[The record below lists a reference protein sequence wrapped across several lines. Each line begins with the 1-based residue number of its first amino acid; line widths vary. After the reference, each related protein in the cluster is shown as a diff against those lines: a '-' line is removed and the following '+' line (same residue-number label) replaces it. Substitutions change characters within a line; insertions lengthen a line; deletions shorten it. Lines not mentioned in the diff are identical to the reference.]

1 MVQHTK
7 FSSYDGKTSLFS
19 LPNKIKLNNPILI
32 AGFPGPGLVG
42 SISINYIIK
51 KLDMQQIL
59 CFESEFIVPGVIF
72 MDGKLHH
79 PFRIYSNVNGTIC
92 ALICEAPIMIN
103 GMHSV
108 LDTLAKWA
116 EDIGIKDV
124 FIIDGMAIQPRS
136 TTGVDPQIFFNVER
150 SPIILSSDDKIIDPS
165 NNKKNLNIEA
175 LIEGST
181 SFIGGIAGGLLSSCI
196 SHNISCSVIFIP
208 TQSGIPDPDGAA
220 LTIELLQNT
229 IANNYFKIDTTELR
243 KEGEE
248 MKHKLNN
255 LIKSIK
261 QQQQQQ
267 QEQPHLI
274 HNGKHDPLMYS

>member
-1 MVQHTK
+1 MVQHIK

-19 LPNKIKLNNPILI
+19 LPNTIKLNNPLLI

-42 SISINYIIK
+42 SISLKYVIK
-51 KLDMQQIL
+51 KLDMQQIF

-79 PFRIYSNVNGTIC
+79 PFRIYSNLDGTIC
-92 ALICEAPIMIN
+92 AVICEAPIMID

-108 LDTLAKWA
+108 LDALATWA
-116 EDIGIKDV
+116 EDVGINDV
-124 FIIDGMAIQPRS
+124 FVIDGIAIPPGS
-136 TTGVDPQIFFNVER
+136 ITDSNSKVLSNLER
-150 SPIILSSDDKIIDPS
+150 RPIILSSSDDKIINS
-165 NNKKNLNIEA
+165 NNNKPNLNIES

-181 SFIGGIAGGLLSSCI
+181 TFIGGIAGGLLSSCI

-229 IANNYFKIDTTELR
+229 IANNNFKVDTSELR
-243 KEGEE
+243 KQGEE

-261 QQQQQQ
+261 QQQ
-267 QEQPHLI
+267 EQSQLI
-274 HNGKHDPLMYS
+274 HDGKHDPIMYS

>member
-19 LPNKIKLNNPILI
+19 LPNTIKLNNPLLI

-42 SISINYIIK
+42 SISINYVIK
-51 KLDMQQIL
+51 KLEMQQIF

-79 PFRIYSNVNGTIC
+79 PFRVYSNSEGTIC
-92 ALICEAPIMIN
+92 AVVCEAPIMIN
-103 GMHSV
+103 GLHSV
-108 LDTLAKWA
+108 LDALATWA
-116 EDIGIKDV
+116 EDIGINDV
-124 FIIDGMAIQPRS
+124 FVIDGMSIGRVSDTDVNSQVISHSKR
-136 TTGVDPQIFFNVER
+136 N
-150 SPIILSSDDKIIDPS
+150 PIILSSDEGKIINSD
-165 NNKKNLNIEA
+165 NNKKDLNIES

-181 SFIGGIAGGLLSSCI
+181 TFIGGIAGGLLSSCI

-229 IANNYFKIDTTELR
+229 ISSNNFRIDTTEL
-243 KEGEE
+243 KKQGEE
-248 MKHKLNN
+248 MKHKLSN

-261 QQQQQQ
+261 QQQ
-267 QEQPHLI
+267 EQSQLI
-274 HNGKHDPLMYS
+274 HDSKQDPIMYS

>member
-19 LPNKIKLNNPILI
+19 LPNTIKLNNPILI

-42 SISINYIIK
+42 SISINYVIK

-79 PFRIYSNVNGTIC
+79 PFRIYSNLDGTIC

-108 LDTLAKWA
+108 LDALAKWA
-116 EDIGIKDV
+116 EDIRIKDV
-124 FIIDGMAIQPRS
+124 FVIDGMAIQPRS
-136 TTGVDPQIFFNVER
+136 TTDVNPKILSNVER
-150 SPIILSSDDKIIDPS
+150 IPIILSSDDGKFINS
-165 NNKKNLNIEA
+165 NTNKKNINIES

-220 LTIELLQNT
+220 LTLELLQNT
-229 IANNYFKIDTTELR
+229 IANNNFKVDTTELR

-261 QQQQQQ
+261 QQQ
-267 QEQPHLI
+267 EQPHLI
-274 HNGKHDPLMYS
+274 HDGKHDPIMYS

>member
-1 MVQHTK
+1 MVRHTK

-19 LPNKIKLNNPILI
+19 LPNTIKLKNPLLI

-51 KLDMQQIL
+51 KLDMQQIF

-79 PFRIYSNVNGTIC
+79 PFRIYSNVDGTIC
-92 ALICEAPIMIN
+92 ALVCEAPIMIN

-108 LDTLAKWA
+108 LDALGKWA
-116 EDIGIKDV
+116 EDFGINDV
-124 FIIDGMAIQPRS
+124 FVIDGMAIRPVSNTEVNSQP
-136 TTGVDPQIFFNVER
+136 TAKTER
-150 SPIILSSDDKIIDPS
+150 SPIILSSDESKIIHS
-165 NNKKNLNIEA
+165 NSNKKNLNIES

-181 SFIGGIAGGLLSSCI
+181 TFIGGIAGGLLSSSL
-196 SHNISCSVIFIP
+196 SHNIRCSVIFIP
-208 TQSGIPDPDGAA
+208 TYSGIPDPDGAA
-220 LTIELLQNT
+220 LTIELLQKT
-229 IANNYFKIDTTELR
+229 IPNNNFKIDTSELR

-261 QQQQQQ
+261 QQQ
-267 QEQPHLI
+267 EQSQLI
-274 HNGKHDPLMYS
+274 HDVKNDPIMYS

>member
-19 LPNKIKLNNPILI
+19 LPNTIKLNNPILI

-79 PFRIYSNVNGTIC
+79 PFRIYSNLDGTIC

-108 LDTLAKWA
+108 LDALAKWA
-116 EDIGIKDV
+116 EDIRIKDV
-124 FIIDGMAIQPRS
+124 FVIDGMAIQPRS
-136 TTGVDPQIFFNVER
+136 TTDVNPKVLSNVER
-150 SPIILSSDDKIIDPS
+150 IPIILSSDDGKFINS
-165 NNKKNLNIEA
+165 NTNKKNINIES

-220 LTIELLQNT
+220 LTLELLQNT
-229 IANNYFKIDTTELR
+229 IANNNFKVDTTELR

-261 QQQQQQ
+261 QQQ
-267 QEQPHLI
+267 EQPHLI
-274 HNGKHDPLMYS
+274 HDGKHDPLMYS

>member
-19 LPNKIKLNNPILI
+19 LPNTIKLNNPILI

-79 PFRIYSNVNGTIC
+79 PFRIYSNLDGTIC

-108 LDTLAKWA
+108 LDALAKWA
-116 EDIGIKDV
+116 EDIRIKDV
-124 FIIDGMAIQPRS
+124 FVIDGMAIQPRS
-136 TTGVDPQIFFNVER
+136 TTDVNPKVLSNVER
-150 SPIILSSDDKIIDPS
+150 IPIILSSDDAKFINS
-165 NNKKNLNIEA
+165 NTNKKNINIES

-220 LTIELLQNT
+220 LTLELLQNT
-229 IANNYFKIDTTELR
+229 IVNNNFKVDTTELR

-261 QQQQQQ
+261 QQQ
-267 QEQPHLI
+267 EQPHLI
-274 HNGKHDPLMYS
+274 HDGKHDPLMYS

>member
-19 LPNKIKLNNPILI
+19 LPNTIKLNNPILI

-42 SISINYIIK
+42 SISINYVIK

-79 PFRIYSNVNGTIC
+79 PFRIYSNLDGTIC

-108 LDTLAKWA
+108 LDALAKWA
-116 EDIGIKDV
+116 EDVGIKDV
-124 FIIDGMAIQPRS
+124 FVIDGMAIQPRS
-136 TTGVDPQIFFNVER
+136 ITDVNPKVLSNVER
-150 SPIILSSDDKIIDPS
+150 IPIILSSDDGKFINS
-165 NNKKNLNIEA
+165 NTNKKNINIES

-220 LTIELLQNT
+220 LTLELLQNT
-229 IANNYFKIDTTELR
+229 IANNNFKVDTTELR

-261 QQQQQQ
+261 QQQ
-267 QEQPHLI
+267 EQLHLI
-274 HNGKHDPLMYS
+274 HDGKHDPIMYS

>member
-19 LPNKIKLNNPILI
+19 LPNTIKLNNPLLI

-42 SISINYIIK
+42 SISINYVIK
-51 KLDMQQIL
+51 KLDMQQIF

-79 PFRIYSNVNGTIC
+79 PFRIYSNLDGTIC
-92 ALICEAPIMIN
+92 AVICEAPIMID

-108 LDTLAKWA
+108 LDALATWA
-116 EDIGIKDV
+116 EDVGINDV
-124 FIIDGMAIQPRS
+124 FVIDGIAIRPGSS
-136 TTGVDPQIFFNVER
+136 TDSNSKVLSNLER
-150 SPIILSSDDKIIDPS
+150 RPIILSSGDDKIINS
-165 NNKKNLNIEA
+165 NNNKPNLNIES

-181 SFIGGIAGGLLSSCI
+181 TFIGGIAGGLLSSCI

-208 TQSGIPDPDGAA
+208 TQSGTPDPEGAA
-220 LTIELLQNT
+220 LTIELLKHT
-229 IANNYFKIDTTELR
+229 IANNNFKVDTSELR
-243 KEGEE
+243 KQGEE

-261 QQQQQQ
+261 QQQ
-267 QEQPHLI
+267 EQSQLI
-274 HNGKHDPLMYS
+274 HDGKHDPIMYS

>member
-19 LPNKIKLNNPILI
+19 LPNTIKLNNPILI

-42 SISINYIIK
+42 SISINYVIK
-51 KLDMQQIL
+51 KLDMQQIF

-79 PFRIYSNVNGTIC
+79 PFRIYSNLDGTIC
-92 ALICEAPIMIN
+92 AVICEAPIMIN
-103 GMHSV
+103 GMHSL
-108 LDTLAKWA
+108 LDALATWA
-116 EDIGIKDV
+116 EDIGIHDV
-124 FIIDGMAIQPRS
+124 FVIDGIAIQPGFS
-136 TTGVDPQIFFNVER
+136 TDSNKVLSNLER
-150 SPIILSSDDKIIDPS
+150 RPIILSSSDDKIINS
-165 NNKKNLNIEA
+165 NNNKPNLNIES

-181 SFIGGIAGGLLSSCI
+181 TFIGGIAGGLLSSCI

-220 LTIELLQNT
+220 LTIELLQHT
-229 IANNYFKIDTTELR
+229 IANNNFKVDTSELR
-243 KEGEE
+243 KQGEE

-255 LIKSIK
+255 LIKSVK
-261 QQQQQQ
+261 QQ
-267 QEQPHLI
+267 QEQSQLI
-274 HNGKHDPLMYS
+274 HDGKHDPIMYS

>member
-19 LPNKIKLNNPILI
+19 LPNTIKLNNPLLI

-42 SISINYIIK
+42 SICINYVIK
-51 KLDMQQIL
+51 KLDMQQIF

-79 PFRIYSNVNGTIC
+79 PFRIYSNLDGTIC
-92 ALICEAPIMIN
+92 AVICEAPIMID

-108 LDTLAKWA
+108 LDALATWA
-116 EDIGIKDV
+116 EDVGINDV
-124 FIIDGMAIQPRS
+124 FVIDGIAIRPGSS
-136 TTGVDPQIFFNVER
+136 TDSNSKVLSNLER
-150 SPIILSSDDKIIDPS
+150 RPIILSSSDDKIINPN
-165 NNKKNLNIEA
+165 NNKPNLNIES

-181 SFIGGIAGGLLSSCI
+181 TFIGGIAGGLLSSCI

-229 IANNYFKIDTTELR
+229 IANNNFKVDTSELR
-243 KEGEE
+243 KQGEE

-261 QQQQQQ
+261 QQQ
-267 QEQPHLI
+267 EQSQLI
-274 HNGKHDPLMYS
+274 HDGKHDPIMYS

>member
-1 MVQHTK
+1 MAQHTK

-19 LPNKIKLNNPILI
+19 LPNTIKLNNPILL

-42 SISINYIIK
+42 SISINYVIK

-79 PFRIYSNVNGTIC
+79 PFRIYSNLDGTIC

-108 LDTLAKWA
+108 LDALAKWA
-116 EDIGIKDV
+116 EDIRIKDV
-124 FIIDGMAIQPRS
+124 FVIDGIAIQPRS
-136 TTGVDPQIFFNVER
+136 TTDVNPKVLSNVER
-150 SPIILSSDDKIIDPS
+150 IPIILSSDDAKFINS
-165 NNKKNLNIEA
+165 NTNKKNINIES

-208 TQSGIPDPDGAA
+208 TQSGIPDPAGAA
-220 LTIELLQNT
+220 LTLELLQNT
-229 IANNYFKIDTTELR
+229 IANNNFKVDTTELR

-261 QQQQQQ
+261 QQQ
-267 QEQPHLI
+267 EQPHLI
-274 HNGKHDPLMYS
+274 HDGKQDPIMYS

>member
-19 LPNKIKLNNPILI
+19 LPNTIKLNNPLLI

-42 SISINYIIK
+42 SISINYVIK
-51 KLDMQQIL
+51 KLDMQQIF

-79 PFRIYSNVNGTIC
+79 PFRIYSNLDGTIC
-92 ALICEAPIMIN
+92 AVICEAPIMIN
-103 GMHSV
+103 GMHSL
-108 LDTLAKWA
+108 LDALATWA
-116 EDIGIKDV
+116 EDIGIHDV
-124 FIIDGMAIQPRS
+124 FVIDGIAIQPGFS
-136 TTGVDPQIFFNVER
+136 TDSNKVLSNLER
-150 SPIILSSDDKIIDPS
+150 RPIILSSSDDKIINS
-165 NNKKNLNIEA
+165 NNNKPNLNIES

-181 SFIGGIAGGLLSSCI
+181 TFIGGIAGGLLSSCI

-220 LTIELLQNT
+220 LTIELLQHT
-229 IANNYFKIDTTELR
+229 IANNNFKVDTSELR
-243 KEGEE
+243 KQGEE

-255 LIKSIK
+255 LIKSVK
-261 QQQQQQ
+261 QQ
-267 QEQPHLI
+267 QEQSQLI
-274 HNGKHDPLMYS
+274 HDGKHDPIMYS

>member
-19 LPNKIKLNNPILI
+19 LPSTIKLNNPILI

-42 SISINYIIK
+42 SISINYVIK
-51 KLDMQQIL
+51 KLDMQQIF

-79 PFRIYSNVNGTIC
+79 PFRIYSNLDGTIC
-92 ALICEAPIMIN
+92 AVICEAPIMID

-108 LDTLAKWA
+108 LDALATWA
-116 EDIGIKDV
+116 EDIGINNV
-124 FIIDGMAIQPRS
+124 FVIDGIAIRPGSS
-136 TTGVDPQIFFNVER
+136 TDITSKVLSNVKR
-150 SPIILSSDDKIIDPS
+150 SPIILSSGDDKMINS
-165 NNKKNLNIEA
+165 NNNKQNLNIES

-181 SFIGGIAGGLLSSCI
+181 TFIGGIAGGLLSSCI

-229 IANNYFKIDTTELR
+229 IANNNFKVDTAELR
-243 KEGEE
+243 KQGEE

-261 QQQQQQ
+261 QQQ
-267 QEQPHLI
+267 EQSQLI
-274 HNGKHDPLMYS
+274 HDGKHDPIMYS

>member
-19 LPNKIKLNNPILI
+19 LPNTIKLNNPLLI

-42 SISINYIIK
+42 SISINYVIK
-51 KLDMQQIL
+51 KLEMQQIF

-79 PFRIYSNVNGTIC
+79 PFRIYSNSEGTIC
-92 ALICEAPIMIN
+92 AVVCEAPIMIN
-103 GMHSV
+103 GLHSV
-108 LDTLAKWA
+108 LDALATWA
-116 EDIGIKDV
+116 EDIGINNV
-124 FIIDGMAIQPRS
+124 FVIDGMSIGRVSDTEVNSPVISHSKR
-136 TTGVDPQIFFNVER
+136 N
-150 SPIILSSDDKIIDPS
+150 PIILSSDESKIINS
-165 NNKKNLNIEA
+165 NNNKKDLNIES
-175 LIEGST
+175 LIEGSST
-181 SFIGGIAGGLLSSCI
+181 FIGGIAGGLLSSCI

-229 IANNYFKIDTTELR
+229 ISNNNFRVDTTEL
-243 KEGEE
+243 KKQGEE
-248 MKHKLNN
+248 MKHKLIN

-261 QQQQQQ
+261 QQQ
-267 QEQPHLI
+267 EQSQLI
-274 HNGKHDPLMYS
+274 HDSKNDPIMYS

>member
-19 LPNKIKLNNPILI
+19 LPNTIKLNNPILI

-42 SISINYIIK
+42 SISINYVIK

-79 PFRIYSNVNGTIC
+79 PFRIYSNLDGTIC

-108 LDTLAKWA
+108 LDALAKWA
-116 EDIGIKDV
+116 EDVGIKDV
-124 FIIDGMAIQPRS
+124 FVIDGMAIQPRS
-136 TTGVDPQIFFNVER
+136 TTDVNPKVLSNVER
-150 SPIILSSDDKIIDPS
+150 IPIILSSDDGKFINS
-165 NNKKNLNIEA
+165 NTNKKNINIES

-181 SFIGGIAGGLLSSCI
+181 SFIGGIIGGLLSSCI

-220 LTIELLQNT
+220 LTLELLQNT
-229 IANNYFKIDTTELR
+229 IANNNFKVDTTELR

-261 QQQQQQ
+261 QQQ
-267 QEQPHLI
+267 EQLHLI
-274 HNGKHDPLMYS
+274 HDGKHDPIMYS

>member
-19 LPNKIKLNNPILI
+19 LPNTIKLNNPILI

-42 SISINYIIK
+42 SISINYVIK
-51 KLDMQQIL
+51 KLEMQQIF

-79 PFRIYSNVNGTIC
+79 PFRIYSNSEGTIC
-92 ALICEAPIMIN
+92 AVVCEAPIMIN
-103 GMHSV
+103 GLHSV
-108 LDTLAKWA
+108 LDALATWA
-116 EDIGIKDV
+116 EDIGINDV
-124 FIIDGMAIQPRS
+124 FVIDGMAIGRVSDTEVHSQVIS
-136 TTGVDPQIFFNVER
+136 KPQRN
-150 SPIILSSDDKIIDPS
+150 PIILSSDEGKIINS
-165 NNKKNLNIEA
+165 NKNKKDLNIES

-181 SFIGGIAGGLLSSCI
+181 TFIGGIAGGLLSSCI

-229 IANNYFKIDTTELR
+229 IANNNFRVDTTEL
-243 KEGEE
+243 KKQGEE
-248 MKHKLNN
+248 MKHKLIN

-261 QQQQQQ
+261 QQQ
-267 QEQPHLI
+267 EQSQLI
-274 HNGKHDPLMYS
+274 HDSKHDPIMYS

>member
-19 LPNKIKLNNPILI
+19 LPNTIKLKNPLLI

-42 SISINYIIK
+42 SISINYVIK
-51 KLDMQQIL
+51 KLDMQQIF

-79 PFRIYSNVNGTIC
+79 PFRIYSNSDGTIC
-92 ALICEAPIMIN
+92 AVICEAPIMID

-108 LDTLAKWA
+108 LDALAMWA
-116 EDIGIKDV
+116 EEIGINNV
-124 FIIDGMAIQPRS
+124 FVIDGIAIRPGSS
-136 TTGVDPQIFFNVER
+136 TDITSKVLSNVER
-150 SPIILSSDDKIIDPS
+150 SPIILSSGDNKMINS
-165 NNKKNLNIEA
+165 NNNKQNLNIES

-181 SFIGGIAGGLLSSCI
+181 TFIGGIAGGLLSSCI

-229 IANNYFKIDTTELR
+229 IANNNFKVDTAELR
-243 KEGEE
+243 KQGEE

-261 QQQQQQ
+261 QQQ
-267 QEQPHLI
+267 EQSQLI
-274 HNGKHDPLMYS
+274 HDGKHDPIMYS

>member
-19 LPNKIKLNNPILI
+19 LPSTIKLNNPILI

-42 SISINYIIK
+42 SISINYVIK
-51 KLDMQQIL
+51 KLDMQQIF

-79 PFRIYSNVNGTIC
+79 PFRIYSNLDGTIC
-92 ALICEAPIMIN
+92 AVICEAPIMID

-108 LDTLAKWA
+108 LDALATWA
-116 EDIGIKDV
+116 EDIGINNV
-124 FIIDGMAIQPRS
+124 FVIDGIAIRPGSS
-136 TTGVDPQIFFNVER
+136 TDITSKVLSNVKR
-150 SPIILSSDDKIIDPS
+150 SPIILSSGDDKMINS
-165 NNKKNLNIEA
+165 NNNKQNLNIES

-181 SFIGGIAGGLLSSCI
+181 TFIGGIAGGLLSSCI

-229 IANNYFKIDTTELR
+229 IANNNFKVDTAELR
-243 KEGEE
+243 KQGEE

-261 QQQQQQ
+261 QQQ
-267 QEQPHLI
+267 EQSQLI
-274 HNGKHDPLMYS
+274 HDGKHDP

>member
-19 LPNKIKLNNPILI
+19 LPNTVKLNNPLLI

-42 SISINYIIK
+42 SISINYVIK
-51 KLDMQQIL
+51 KLEMQQIF

-79 PFRIYSNVNGTIC
+79 PFRVYSNSEGTIC
-92 ALICEAPIMIN
+92 AVVCEAPIMIN
-103 GMHSV
+103 GLHSV
-108 LDTLAKWA
+108 LDALATWA
-116 EDIGIKDV
+116 EDIGINDV
-124 FIIDGMAIQPRS
+124 FVIDGMSIGRVSDTDVNSQVISHSKR
-136 TTGVDPQIFFNVER
+136 N
-150 SPIILSSDDKIIDPS
+150 PIILSSDEGKIINSD
-165 NNKKNLNIEA
+165 NNKKDLNIES

-181 SFIGGIAGGLLSSCI
+181 TFIGGIAGGLLSSCL

-229 IANNYFKIDTTELR
+229 ISSNNFRIDTTEL
-243 KEGEE
+243 KKQGEE
-248 MKHKLNN
+248 MKHKLSN

-261 QQQQQQ
+261 QQQ
-267 QEQPHLI
+267 EQSQLI
-274 HNGKHDPLMYS
+274 HDSKQDPIMYS

>member
-19 LPNKIKLNNPILI
+19 LPNTIKLNNPLLI

-42 SISINYIIK
+42 SICINYVIK
-51 KLDMQQIL
+51 KLDMQQIF

-79 PFRIYSNVNGTIC
+79 PFRIYSNLDGTIC
-92 ALICEAPIMIN
+92 AVICEAPIMID

-108 LDTLAKWA
+108 LDALATWA
-116 EDIGIKDV
+116 EDVGINDV
-124 FIIDGMAIQPRS
+124 FVIDGIAIRPGSS
-136 TTGVDPQIFFNVER
+136 TEGNSKGLSNLER
-150 SPIILSSDDKIIDPS
+150 RPIILSSSDDKIINS
-165 NNKKNLNIEA
+165 NNNKPNLNIES

-181 SFIGGIAGGLLSSCI
+181 TFIGGIAGGLLSSCI

-229 IANNYFKIDTTELR
+229 IANNNFKVDTSELR
-243 KEGEE
+243 KQGEE

-261 QQQQQQ
+261 QQQ
-267 QEQPHLI
+267 EQSQLI
-274 HNGKHDPLMYS
+274 HDGKHDPIMYS

>member
-1 MVQHTK
+1 MVQHIK

-19 LPNKIKLNNPILI
+19 LPNTIKLNNPLLI

-42 SISINYIIK
+42 SISINYVIK
-51 KLDMQQIL
+51 KLDMQQIF

-79 PFRIYSNVNGTIC
+79 PFRIYSNLDGTIC
-92 ALICEAPIMIN
+92 AVICEAPIMIN
-103 GMHSV
+103 GMHSL
-108 LDTLAKWA
+108 LDALATWA
-116 EDIGIKDV
+116 EDIGIHDV
-124 FIIDGMAIQPRS
+124 FVIDGIAIPPGS
-136 TTGVDPQIFFNVER
+136 ITDSNSKVLSNLER
-150 SPIILSSDDKIIDPS
+150 RPIILSSSGDKIINS
-165 NNKKNLNIEA
+165 NNNKPNLNIES

-181 SFIGGIAGGLLSSCI
+181 TFIGGIAGGLLSSCI

-229 IANNYFKIDTTELR
+229 IANNNFKVDTSELR
-243 KEGEE
+243 KQGEE

-255 LIKSIK
+255 LIKSVK
-261 QQQQQQ
+261 QQ
-267 QEQPHLI
+267 QEQSQLI
-274 HNGKHDPLMYS
+274 HDGKHDPIMYS

>member
-19 LPNKIKLNNPILI
+19 LPNTIKLNNPILL

-42 SISINYIIK
+42 SISINYVLK

-79 PFRIYSNVNGTIC
+79 PFRIYSNQDGTIC

-108 LDTLAKWA
+108 LDALAKWA
-116 EDIGIKDV
+116 EDIRIKDV
-124 FIIDGMAIQPRS
+124 FVIDGMAIQPRS
-136 TTGVDPQIFFNVER
+136 TTDVNPKVLSNIER
-150 SPIILSSDDKIIDPS
+150 SPIILSSDDGKFINS
-165 NNKKNLNIEA
+165 NTNKKNINIES

-220 LTIELLQNT
+220 LTLELLQNT
-229 IANNYFKIDTTELR
+229 IANNNFKVDTTELR

-261 QQQQQQ
+261 QQQ
-267 QEQPHLI
+267 EQTHLI
-274 HNGKHDPLMYS
+274 HDGKHDPIMYS

>member
-1 MVQHTK
+1 MIQHTK

-19 LPNKIKLNNPILI
+19 LPNTIKLKNPLLI

-42 SISINYIIK
+42 SISINYVIK
-51 KLDMQQIL
+51 KLDMQQIF

-79 PFRIYSNVNGTIC
+79 PFRIYSNLDGTIC
-92 ALICEAPIMIN
+92 AVICEAPIMIN

-108 LDTLAKWA
+108 LDALATWA
-116 EDIGIKDV
+116 EDIGINDV
-124 FIIDGMAIQPRS
+124 FVIDGIAIRPGSS
-136 TTGVDPQIFFNVER
+136 TDSNSKVISNLER
-150 SPIILSSDDKIIDPS
+150 RPIILSSSDDRIINS
-165 NNKKNLNIEA
+165 NVNKPNLNIES

-181 SFIGGIAGGLLSSCI
+181 TFIGGIAGGLLSSCI

-229 IANNYFKIDTTELR
+229 IANNNFKVDTSELR
-243 KEGEE
+243 KQGEE

-255 LIKSIK
+255 LIKSVK
-261 QQQQQQ
+261 QQ
-267 QEQPHLI
+267 QEQSQLI
-274 HNGKHDPLMYS
+274 HDGKHDPIMYS

>member
-19 LPNKIKLNNPILI
+19 LPNTIKLNNPLLI

-42 SISINYIIK
+42 SISINYVIK
-51 KLDMQQIL
+51 KLDMQQIF

-79 PFRIYSNVNGTIC
+79 PFRIYSNLDGTIC
-92 ALICEAPIMIN
+92 TVICEAPIMID

-108 LDTLAKWA
+108 LDALATWA
-116 EDIGIKDV
+116 EDVGINDV
-124 FIIDGMAIQPRS
+124 FVIDGIAISPGS
-136 TTGVDPQIFFNVER
+136 SKDTNSKVISNLER
-150 SPIILSSDDKIIDPS
+150 RPIILSSSDDKIINS
-165 NNKKNLNIEA
+165 NHNKPNLNIES

-181 SFIGGIAGGLLSSCI
+181 TFIGGIAGGLLSSCI

-229 IANNYFKIDTTELR
+229 IANNNFKVDTSELR
-243 KEGEE
+243 KQGEE

-261 QQQQQQ
+261 QQQ
-267 QEQPHLI
+267 EQSQLI
-274 HNGKHDPLMYS
+274 HDGKHDPIMYS

>member
-1 MVQHTK
+1 M
-7 FSSYDGKTSLFS
+7 
-19 LPNKIKLNNPILI
+19 NNPILI

-42 SISINYIIK
+42 SISINYVIK
-51 KLDMQQIL
+51 KLDMQQIF

-79 PFRIYSNVNGTIC
+79 PFRIYSNLDGTIC
-92 ALICEAPIMIN
+92 AVICEAPIMID

-108 LDTLAKWA
+108 LDALATWA
-116 EDIGIKDV
+116 EDIGINNV
-124 FIIDGMAIQPRS
+124 FVIDGIAIRPGSS
-136 TTGVDPQIFFNVER
+136 TDITSKVLSNVKR
-150 SPIILSSDDKIIDPS
+150 SPIILSSGDDKMINS
-165 NNKKNLNIEA
+165 NNNKQNLNIES

-181 SFIGGIAGGLLSSCI
+181 TFIGGIAGGLLSSCI

-229 IANNYFKIDTTELR
+229 IANNNFKVDTAELR
-243 KEGEE
+243 KQGEE

-261 QQQQQQ
+261 QQQ
-267 QEQPHLI
+267 EQSQLI
-274 HNGKHDPLMYS
+274 HDGKHDP

>member
-19 LPNKIKLNNPILI
+19 LPNTIKLNNPILI

-79 PFRIYSNVNGTIC
+79 PFRIYSNLDGTIC

-108 LDTLAKWA
+108 LDALAQWA
-116 EDIGIKDV
+116 EDIRIKDV
-124 FIIDGMAIQPRS
+124 FVIDGMAIQPRS
-136 TTGVDPQIFFNVER
+136 TTDVNPKVLSNVER
-150 SPIILSSDDKIIDPS
+150 IPIILSSDDGKFINS
-165 NNKKNLNIEA
+165 NTNKKNINIES

-220 LTIELLQNT
+220 LTLELLQNT
-229 IANNYFKIDTTELR
+229 IANNNFKVDTTELR

-261 QQQQQQ
+261 QQQ
-267 QEQPHLI
+267 EQPHLI
-274 HNGKHDPLMYS
+274 HDGKHDPLMYS

>member
-19 LPNKIKLNNPILI
+19 LPNTIKLKNPLLI

-42 SISINYIIK
+42 SISINYVIK
-51 KLDMQQIL
+51 KLDMQQIF

-79 PFRIYSNVNGTIC
+79 PFRIYSNLDGTIC
-92 ALICEAPIMIN
+92 AVICEAPIMIN

-108 LDTLAKWA
+108 LDALATWA
-116 EDIGIKDV
+116 EDIGINDV
-124 FIIDGMAIQPRS
+124 FVIDGIAIRPGSS
-136 TTGVDPQIFFNVER
+136 TDSNSKVLSNLER
-150 SPIILSSDDKIIDPS
+150 RPIILSSSDDKNINS
-165 NNKKNLNIEA
+165 NNNKPNLNIES

-181 SFIGGIAGGLLSSCI
+181 TFIGGIAGGLLSSCI

-229 IANNYFKIDTTELR
+229 IANNNFKVDTSELR
-243 KEGEE
+243 KQGEE

-261 QQQQQQ
+261 QQQ
-267 QEQPHLI
+267 EQSQLI
-274 HNGKHDPLMYS
+274 HDGKHDPIMYS